1 MQAILSREQELLLK
15 QTREVLGEVR
25 ELLASANV
33 TDPHARQ
40 ALAESIRQL
49 DELFLLVVAGEFNA
63 GKSSF
68 INALLGK
75 PGLLQEGVTP
85 TTSQI
90 YLLKY
95 DAETT
100 QAPSEKG
107 VWVQTAPVDILR
119 NINIVDTPARTPFCA
134 NMRRS
139 RPILSPAPTSSS
151 SSPRPTAP
159 LAKANASFWSGLR
172 RGAKK
177 WCSSST
183 RLTSWKMRGSAKRW
197 CNL

>member
-68 INALLGK
+68 INALLG
-75 PGLLQEGVTP
+75 
-85 TTSQI
+85 
-90 YLLKY
+90 
-95 DAETT
+95 
-100 QAPSEKG
+100 
-107 VWVQTAPVDILR
+107 
-119 NINIVDTPARTPFCA
+119 
-134 NMRRS
+134 
-139 RPILSPAPTSSS
+139 
-151 SSPRPTAP
+151 
-159 LAKANASFWSGLR
+159 
-172 RGAKK
+172 
-177 WCSSST
+177 
-183 RLTSWKMRGSAKRW
+183 
-197 CNL
+197 